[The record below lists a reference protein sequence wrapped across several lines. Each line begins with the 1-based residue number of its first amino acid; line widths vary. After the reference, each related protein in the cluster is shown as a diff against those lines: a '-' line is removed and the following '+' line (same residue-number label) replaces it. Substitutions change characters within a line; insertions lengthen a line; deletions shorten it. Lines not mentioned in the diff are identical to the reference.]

1 VNTAEKSGS
10 PESAKEP
17 PSLWRKIG
25 AVALLVLVLFLAVAA
40 NTWKGHLHV
49 KHVEVE
55 GNSIVQEG
63 VLRQLSG
70 VKVGSPLFEVDLNKA
85 RTLLLGNPF
94 IRDATVQR
102 EAPGRVV
109 LSVVERVP
117 VVAAVGSRMLFLDDE
132 GYVMPAIPSGK
143 IFDVPVLSGTMLPK
157 ELQSGKRIES
167 ENVRNALD
175 LAKQVQMLGGVNP
188 RISEVHITREGEI
201 ILFTAEGGI
210 PVLVGKENYQRKLLS
225 FQAFWEQVVL
235 RGDVR
240 RLELVDVRFG
250 GQVIARWTEGNGK
263 RG

>member
-132 GYVMPAIPSGK
+132 G
-143 IFDVPVLSGTMLPK
+143 
-157 ELQSGKRIES
+157 
-167 ENVRNALD
+167 
-175 LAKQVQMLGGVNP
+175 
-188 RISEVHITREGEI
+188 
-201 ILFTAEGGI
+201 
-210 PVLVGKENYQRKLLS
+210 
-225 FQAFWEQVVL
+225 
-235 RGDVR
+235 
-240 RLELVDVRFG
+240 
-250 GQVIARWTEGNGK
+250 
-263 RG
+263 